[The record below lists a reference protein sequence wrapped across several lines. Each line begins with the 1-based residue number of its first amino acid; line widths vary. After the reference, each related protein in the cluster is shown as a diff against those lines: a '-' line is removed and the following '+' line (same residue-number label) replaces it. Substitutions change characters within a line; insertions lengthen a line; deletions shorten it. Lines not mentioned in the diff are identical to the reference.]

1 MTPCFFLVFLLL
13 PLLFFPHRVIHHVTS
28 NHKLSHRLR
37 LLDLTFDPSEL
48 CPKGFT
54 FVGHSR
60 RLPNRAPITTDACH
74 ITLFEEKLSKRFKSF
89 QIISASCEST
99 SGLRDGPV
107 ELRPPVEIC
116 STGLKCHDTT
126 SCSPI
131 QKCKLHSTSLAGLRR
146 GSRTTTAVR
155 NFRSDRV
162 LPCATLTERAKQQN
176 SGAPFY
182 LLGPPSPCHASQY
195 NLAWTTAPCL
205 PVQLTSRISSC
216 TYG

>member
-1 MTPCFFLVFLLL
+1 MWVTQEGSQTGLQSPQT
-13 PLLFFPHRVIHHVTS
+13 HVTS
-28 NHKLSHRLR
+28 LWSKKSRPRGSRASRL
-37 LLDLTFDPSEL
+37 
-48 CPKGFT
+48 
-54 FVGHSR
+54 
-60 RLPNRAPITTDACH
+60 
-74 ITLFEEKLSKRFKSF
+74 
-89 QIISASCEST
+89 ISASCEST
-99 SGLRDGPV
+99 SSLRDRPV

-182 LLGPPSPCHASQY
+182 LLGPPHLASQY

>member
-1 MTPCFFLVFLLL
+1 MTTRLFLVFLLL

-48 CPKGFT
+48 CTKGFT

-60 RLPNRAPITTDACH
+60 SLPNWAPITTNACH
-74 ITLFEEKLSKRFKSF
+74 ITLVEAKSSKRFKSF

-99 SGLRDGPV
+99 SGLRDRPV

-146 GSRTTTAVR
+146 GSRTTAVVR

-162 LPCATLTERAKQQN
+162 LPCGTLTERAKQQN

-182 LLGPPSPCHASQY
+182 LLGTPPCLASQY
-195 NLAWTTAPCL
+195 NLPPASRHA
-205 PVQLTSRISSC
+205 LTDRSGEARV
-216 TYG
+216 T

>member
-1 MTPCFFLVFLLL
+1 MTTFAQKD
-13 PLLFFPHRVIHHVTS
+13 PHLWVTQEASQTGLQSPQTHVTS
-28 NHKLSHRLR
+28 LWSKKSCPRGSRASRL
-37 LLDLTFDPSEL
+37 
-48 CPKGFT
+48 
-54 FVGHSR
+54 
-60 RLPNRAPITTDACH
+60 
-74 ITLFEEKLSKRFKSF
+74 
-89 QIISASCEST
+89 ISASCEST
-99 SGLRDGPV
+99 SIQRDRPV

-116 STGLKCHDTT
+116 STGLKCHNTT

-162 LPCATLTERAKQQN
+162 LPCGTLTERAKQQN

-182 LLGPPSPCHASQY
+182 LLGTPHHALPPC
-195 NLAWTTAPCL
+195 
-205 PVQLTSRISSC
+205 TSRISSC

>member
-1 MTPCFFLVFLLL
+1 MSPRLAC
-13 PLLFFPHRVIHHVTS
+13 RV
-28 NHKLSHRLR
+28 R
-37 LLDLTFDPSEL
+37 
-48 CPKGFT
+48 
-54 FVGHSR
+54 
-60 RLPNRAPITTDACH
+60 
-74 ITLFEEKLSKRFKSF
+74 
-89 QIISASCEST
+89 
-99 SGLRDGPV
+99 PV

-146 GSRTTTAVR
+146 GSRTTAVVR

-182 LLGPPSPCHASQY
+182 LLGTPHHAM
-195 NLAWTTAPCL
+195 PCL
-205 PVQLTSRISSC
+205 PVQFSLDHHHQALPPSTTYLPHLVMHLRIDQAKPELHRFVMRVTIFNFLDCDFGTNTQNVSDQ
-216 TYG
+216 